1 VPMAEDAA
9 AIAAIYNDGIADR
22 IAMVETE
29 PRTAEQIVERR
40 LGKGDRFR
48 TIVAEH
54 DGQIAYVERGF
65 WKIVSRI
72 FPENTASLARHER
85 CGSRVV
91 GVYTRR
97 GKLDGERRD
106 GVIVERP
113 LDEDARAWTR

>member
-1 VPMAEDAA
+1 MAEDAA

-72 FPENTASLARHER
+72 FPENSARLALHER
-85 CGSRVV
+85 CGFGVV
-91 GVYTRR
+91 GVYTRH
-97 GKLDGERRD
+97 GKLDGEWRD

>member
-1 VPMAEDAA
+1 MAEDAA

-91 GVYTRR
+91 GVYTRH
-97 GKLDGERRD
+97 GKLDGEWRD